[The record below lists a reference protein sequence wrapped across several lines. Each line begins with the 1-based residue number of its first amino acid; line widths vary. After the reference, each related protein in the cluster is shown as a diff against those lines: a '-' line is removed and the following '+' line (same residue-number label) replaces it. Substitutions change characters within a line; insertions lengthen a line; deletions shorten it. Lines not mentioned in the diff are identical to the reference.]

1 MNRRHLPAVEA
12 LENLFDSDSSP
23 IEVENPEE
31 VALTIVQWL
40 IDSGF
45 EIAQADRKGADP
57 VEVLVDLFGSGPE
70 DLHGAMII
78 DPEGVAELVLDA
90 LAERGYQ
97 IVLVDH

>member
-1 MNRRHLPAVEA
+1 L
-12 LENLFDSDSSP
+12 S
-23 IEVENPEE
+23 
-31 VALTIVQWL
+31 
-40 IDSGF
+40 
-45 EIAQADRKGADP
+45 P